1 MRMAAWIAMMFLK
14 LHLSV
19 AALHAP
25 PPQPQPSPQDF
36 AAP

>member
-1 MRMAAWIAMMFLK
+1 MSAWIAMMFLK

-25 PPQPQPSPQDF
+25 PPTQPPPQDLV
-36 AAP
+36 AP

>member
-1 MRMAAWIAMMFLK
+1 MAAWIAMMFLK

-25 PPQPQPSPQDF
+25 PPVAPPPQDLV
-36 AAP
+36 AP